1 MNQSG
6 PPAPDGETMVYT
18 VDLGNGQVMDVEGPK
33 GATPEQLQEF
43 VQQNPQGG
51 GEQAAPQEQP
61 MVELQAQQEG
71 DIGFNQAAQPNS
83 KYSPE
88 DEATLKELY
97 RTADAATITQFMAS
111 KGFAPTRSME
121 EWVAAR
127 DAAKA
132 NGVQIP
138 TDVNYEFP
146 DVAKMQDVPS
156 DLRPGAGMAAAR
168 GVIDVIPGVDNITAL
183 ARAADNQ
190 LSDTPDQ
197 RGFWAQYDFQ
207 RDMTEGAKQGDFR
220 DNPGARIAGSLVG
233 SLAIPTGLE
242 GVGFNAGRNA
252 LRAGATVQEARTIAA
267 SAVRNRM
274 AAVGGGY
281 GAAHGAL
288 GAQDPGQALTGAVT
302 EGAMGAA
309 AGGLM
314 GQVGVA
320 RANVGQ
326 GAPVAS
332 EGQQV
337 LQAAGRLGIDTL
349 PADVSNPTIRRL
361 TAAAAQAPLS
371 ASPVIKASARTVEQA
386 QGARDSIA
394 ARIGQALDPEAAGE
408 AVKSGAKAYI
418 AQSRTGVNSAY
429 TAAER
434 AAGDSKVAPTKALEV
449 LQRNIAELAET
460 PGGAPALEHLQGL
473 QDSLA
478 QGDVSVAGLR
488 RMRTVL
494 RDQFMKDGLRG
505 SDTERRVGQVLDA
518 AREDVTQGLR
528 DAGKGGAAQLFARAD
543 AAHAERVQTID
554 NVLKPIIGT
563 SEKPKSGEQVIKTL
577 MADLQG
583 NNARAARLL
592 RTLPPEEQAT
602 TRASIIG
609 AMGNASA
616 GAQNAE
622 GTAFSL
628 GGFLTQFNKM
638 GETAKRAYFG
648 DETRSALNDL
658 AKVAEGTKNAQAY
671 ANRSNTSG
679 GIWGNLGLL
688 AGGTTISPVASTVG
702 LGAQLI
708 GGHLLA
714 SPRFARWL
722 ARAPKAPEATP
733 AYVER
738 LSRIARAEPAIANE
752 VLQLQQRLVESF
764 SPTRL
769 AANEGSGVGAT
780 SQPQEQQY
788 NTQGPQ

>member
-1 MNQSG
+1 MSIRNPFDQFDSDG
-6 PPAPDGETMVYT
+6 QMQDEAAPAQAAPAPAQAG
-18 VDLGNGQVMDVEGPK
+18 GNPFDQF
-33 GATPEQLQEF
+33 EQA
-43 VQQNPQGG
+43 
-51 GEQAAPQEQP
+51 QAAPQEQP
-61 MVELQAQQEG
+61 VGGMEVAAPVEG
-71 DIGFNQAAQPNS
+71 DIGFNQAPQPLS
-83 KYSPE
+83 KLSPE
-88 DEATLKELY
+88 DEATLQGLY
-97 RTADAATITQFMAS
+97 RTADAATITQYMAS
-111 KGFAPTRSME
+111 KGLAPTRSME
-121 EWVAAR
+121 EYVAAR
-127 DAAKA
+127 DQAKQ
-132 NGVQIP
+132 NGGQFS
-138 TDVNYEFP
+138 TDVTYAFP
-146 DVAKMQDVPS
+146 DTANMADVPS

-207 RDMTEGAKQGDFR
+207 RDMTEGAKQGDYR

-252 LRAGATVQEARTIAA
+252 LRAGATMQEARTIAA

-326 GAPVAS
+326 AAPVAS
-332 EGQQV
+332 EGRQV
-337 LQAAGRLGIDTL
+337 MAAAERQGIEPL
-349 PADVSNPTIRRL
+349 PADVGGPKTRNF
-361 TAAAAQAPLS
+361 TAAFAQTPYGAGPIVN
-371 ASPVIKASARTVEQA
+371 ASKRVAEQA
-386 QGARDSIA
+386 QTARDRIA
-394 ARIGQALDPEAAGE
+394 ATVGQALSPEGAGE
-408 AVKSGAKAYI
+408 VIKSGAQRYI
-418 AQSRTGVNSAY
+418 KESRAGVNAAY
-429 TAAER
+429 TAAEK
-434 AAGDSKVAPTKALEV
+434 AAGDTRVAPAEAIKV
-449 LQRNIAELAET
+449 LDRNIAELAQD
-460 PGGAPALEHLQGL
+460 PNGSVALDSLQGL
-473 QDSLA
+473 RDSLA
-478 QGDVSVAGLR
+478 KGEVSVAGLR
-488 RMRTVL
+488 LMRTGL
-494 RDQFMKDGLRG
+494 RDKFIQGGLRG
-505 SDTERRVGQVLDA
+505 SDTERRVNMVMDA
-518 AREDVTQGLR
+518 ARQDITQGLQ
-528 DAGKGGAAQLFARAD
+528 DAGKGGAAQLFTRAD
-543 AAHAERVQTID
+543 KMHAERVQTID
-554 NVLKPIIGT
+554 QVLNPIIG
-563 SEKPKSGEQVIKTL
+563 KKAQKSGEEVVRTL
-577 MADLQG
+577 TADLQG

-609 AMGNASA
+609 ALGNASA

-622 GTAFSL
+622 GTAFSMSA
-628 GGFLTQFNKM
+628 FLTHYNKM

-648 DETRSALNDL
+648 DEARSALNDL
-658 AKVAEGTKNAQAY
+658 AKVAEGSKGAAGY

-679 GIWGNLGLL
+679 GVAGIGTL
-688 AGGTTISPVASTVG
+688 ASG
-702 LGAQLI
+702 LGGLPILLSTI
-708 GGHLLA
+708 GGQYGIGRLLA

-769 AANEGSGVGAT
+769 AANEGSGVGTT
-780 SQPQEQQY
+780 SQPQEEQY